1 MFLFRSRM
9 DLAKDF
15 TDELA
20 AFLAATG
27 IKPSG
32 FGRRALGDPN
42 FVAELKH
49 GRSPNLRTIARARA
63 FMVRETAR
71 LAMIAA
77 RRSSLGA
84 QRPKGGD
91 AVADR
96 GREAATPSA
105 RQAAKAEGDHLKSK
119 AAKR

>member
-9 DLAKDF
+9 DLAQDF

-27 IKPSG
+27 ITPSG

-42 FVAELKH
+42 FVTELKA

-63 FMVRETAR
+63 FMAWETAR
-71 LAMIAA
+71 LARIA
-77 RRSSLGA
+77 
-84 QRPKGGD
+84 
-91 AVADR
+91 
-96 GREAATPSA
+96 A
-105 RQAAKAEGDHLKSK
+105 RQAAN
-119 AAKR
+119 

>member
-27 IKPSG
+27 ITPSG

-42 FVAELKH
+42 FVTELNG
-49 GRSPNLRTIARARA
+49 GRAPNLRTIARARA
-63 FMVRETAR
+63 FMARETAR
-71 LAMIAA
+71 LAAIAA
-77 RRSSLGA
+77 R
-84 QRPKGGD
+84 
-91 AVADR
+91 
-96 GREAATPSA
+96 
-105 RQAAKAEGDHLKSK
+105 K
-119 AAKR
+119 AAKQ

>member
-15 TDELA
+15 TDELT

-27 IKPSG
+27 VTATG

-42 FVAELKH
+42 FVRELEE

-63 FMVRETAR
+63 FMARETAR
-71 LAMIAA
+71 LAAIAA
-77 RRSSLGA
+77 R
-84 QRPKGGD
+84 
-91 AVADR
+91 
-96 GREAATPSA
+96 EA
-105 RQAAKAEGDHLKSK
+105 RKQ
-119 AAKR
+119 